1 MFYYGYIICSLINPS
16 LCFTNVEP
24 VVYSTVR
31 RCTDVS
37 KPDLAKRS
45 KIKTQKTSGGCFEFN
60 KPIDDDTSEEIHII
74 LLNQFFVVKRRI

>member
-24 VVYSTVR
+24 VVYSTVH
-31 RCTDVS
+31 RCTAVS
-37 KPDLAKRS
+37 KLDLAKRS

-60 KPIDDDTSEEIHII
+60 KPIDDDSSEEMVVI
-74 LLNQFFVVKRRI
+74 LKNL